1 MINRLKL
8 ILLSSLFFACPPW
21 GMAQDTYH
29 TVSDLNFRSG
39 PGTSYEA
46 IAVIQQGDTVTLL
59 NDPGNYWAK
68 VEYQG
73 EVGYVAMRFLER
85 AVTVEEFASDGS
97 EDDESFFSS
106 FIVWG
111 MIITLFFLF
120 RRKRKKD
127 KKKQIKAPLKTS
139 PKQQMSMSSKKV
151 RSYASYVK
159 VGPPIEDVIDVNEVS
174 LDLSISDDGDVPYWR
189 HQYVYSYDE
198 IAGATPKQ
206 RTFYNYLKAQV
217 LQGQFVDIEGNTNYA
232 FILYFDLLKAYDNH
246 QDIELLD
253 EQFKLIAEI
262 CPKTRSYSL
271 ASLKEKLAKRKDP
284 KSKEKLD
291 DLEDP
296 RYLVD
301 HKYIDWHPDL
311 YKLGEQY
318 RKLLNLSKTEVLWL
332 NKIFYPRNKF
342 NSIKG
347 CELSIVKHYLLVLK
361 QLNVKLKSQGETI
374 EQVVSGLFEKA
385 CRLEPIN
392 FHPNYLEVEKK
403 RKLGE
408 FEEYLFQYIFKRV
421 ENVIRDQYGHIRK
434 LNLDDF
440 TPYPQTL
447 DAITEQIFIPID
459 MQLEQLQSQIT
470 PPDRDTEIAL
480 NALNVSRWKSS
491 FEVIKEEFNAQDM
504 DSFKSSIKLLE
515 ELNTKNN
522 NVESIFFESSKFIAK
537 ADHVLGLIYY
547 LKYVNYNLSS
557 GLKRKELPV
566 GIKKVVLGSEEQ
578 QGAFDEIIANLEGTK
593 DLKSAIAEVV
603 EMLAPKKKKIVLD
616 QSSIAETEK
625 DHSGTVSL
633 LSDYLNDTEEE
644 GKSAEPTDPV
654 GSEELESDRQVT
666 GASPLMADLILNEVQ
681 MVLIQKIVDAS
692 YEVPQQEVEDYALS
706 NGLMKNQL
714 IDSINEAC
722 EDHLDGEMLIEE
734 EEDSYIIEA
743 SYYEEILAK

>member
-8 ILLSSLFFACPPW
+8 ILLSSLFLTWPIWVF
-21 GMAQDTYH
+21 AQDTYR

-39 PGTSYEA
+39 PGTSYDP
-46 IAVIQQGDTVTLL
+46 IAVIQQGDTVILL

-68 VEYQG
+68 VEYRG
-73 EVGYVAMRFLER
+73 DVGYVAMKFLEPV
-85 AVTVEEFASDGS
+85 VTVEEFAPASS

-106 FIVWG
+106 YIILG
-111 MIITLFFLF
+111 MIITLIFLY

-127 KKKQIKAPLKTS
+127 KKKQVKAPPDTS
-139 PKQQMSMSSKKV
+139 TKRQMPLTSKKV
-151 RSYASYVK
+151 GPYASYVK
-159 VGPPIEDVIDVNEVS
+159 VSPPIADVIDVNEVS
-174 LDLSISDDGDVPYWR
+174 LDLSISDEGDVPYWR
-189 HQYVYSYDE
+189 HQYVYSYE
-198 IAGATPKQ
+198 ELEGATPKQ
-206 RTFYNYLKAQV
+206 RTFYNYLKAQLV
-217 LQGQFVDIEGNTNYA
+217 QGQFVDIEGNTNYA
-232 FILYFDLLKAYDNH
+232 FILYFDILKAYDKH
-246 QDIELLD
+246 HDIELLD
-253 EQFKLIAEI
+253 KQFKLIGEI

-271 ASLKEKLAKRKDP
+271 ASLKEKLAERKDK
-284 KSKEKLD
+284 KSVEKLE
-291 DLEDP
+291 DLESP

-301 HKYIDWHPDL
+301 NKYIDWHPDL

-318 RKLLNLSKTEVLWL
+318 RKLLNLNKTEVLWL
-332 NKIFYPRNKF
+332 NKTFYPRNKF

-361 QLNVKLKSQGETI
+361 QLSFKSQGETI
-374 EQVVSGLFEKA
+374 ERVVFGLFKKA
-385 CRLEPIN
+385 SRLEPIN

-403 RKLGE
+403 RKLE
-408 FEEYLFQYIFKRV
+408 DFEEYLFQYIFKRV
-421 ENVIRDQYGHIRK
+421 ENSIRDQYGHIRK
-434 LNLDDF
+434 LSLDDF

-447 DAITEQIFIPID
+447 DAITEQIFIPVE
-459 MQLEQLQSQIT
+459 MQLEQLQSQII

-480 NALNVSRWKSS
+480 NALNVSRWKSA

-504 DSFKSSIKLLE
+504 DSFKSSIRSLE

-537 ADHVLGLIYY
+537 VDHVFGLVYY
-547 LKYVNYNLSS
+547 LKYVKYNLGS

-566 GIKKVVLGSEEQ
+566 GVKKVVFKNEEQ
-578 QGAFDEIIANLEGTK
+578 QSTFHEIIANLEETK

-633 LSDYLNDTEEE
+633 LGDYLNDTEEE
-644 GKSAEPTDPV
+644 GRSEEPADPV
-654 GSEELESDRQVT
+654 VPMELESGQQAT
-666 GASPLMADLILNEVQ
+666 GESPLKADLTLNEVQ
-681 MVLIQKIVDAS
+681 LVLIQKIVDAS
-692 YEVPQQEVEDYALS
+692 YSVPQQEVEDYALS

-714 IDSINEAC
+714 IDSINETC

-743 SYYEEILAK
+743 SYYEEILTK